1 MSSHKMKK
9 SDCNTSRKEVTNL
22 DFQANGTRYTDMVY
36 SCCRNSGFKLP
47 AAAAIM
53 AARKRR
59 NAA

>member
-1 MSSHKMKK
+1 MKK